1 MARLVVEG
9 SDLVVRLSPLESLG
23 ALHRPVR
30 VSLNSVVAVERSEA
44 LWSRLRGIRAP
55 GTGFPGVIALGTW
68 RYSGGKDFAA
78 VYRGRG
84 VVVELSGAPWQRL
97 LVSESEPSRVAQRI
111 ESQRQ
116 PHRQ

>member
-9 SDLVVRLSPLESLG
+9 SDLVVRLNPLESVG
-23 ALHRPVR
+23 ALHRSVR
-30 VSLNSVVAVERSEA
+30 VPLAGVVSVEPSEA
-44 LWSRLRGIRAP
+44 LWSRLRGLRAP
-55 GTGFPGVIALGTW
+55 GTGFPGVVALGTW

-84 VVVELSGAPWQRL
+84 VIVELSGAQWKRL
-97 LVSESEPSRVAQRI
+97 LVSVSEPHGTTQRI

-116 PHRQ
+116 PHR

>member
-1 MARLVVEG
+1 MN
-9 SDLVVRLSPLESLG
+9 SLESLG

-30 VSLNSVVAVERSEA
+30 VPLESVVSVEPSES
-44 LWSRLRGIRAP
+44 LRSRLRGLRAP
-55 GTGFPGVIALGTW
+55 GTGIPGVVALGTW

-97 LVSESEPSRVAQRI
+97 LVSTSEPRGLAQRI